1 IRRKTQRLNH
11 AGTERHRMSL
21 RRSLVARVER
31 LASRDGLDAVAL
43 RAIPGELDEHPRVT
57 HLRLPLPDSDSAVM
71 PVDHRRGDDDAV
83 LTQRG
88 SYRVRDG
95 IDAAEHEAAARGV
108 VPFALTYRLH
118 VSHHAVECLVDGC
131 HDTFFGR

>member
-1 IRRKTQRLNH
+1 
-11 AGTERHRMSL
+11 
-21 RRSLVARVER
+21 
-31 LASRDGLDAVAL
+31 
-43 RAIPGELDEHPRVT
+43 T
-57 HLRLPLPDSDSAVM
+57 HLRLPLPDSDSAVI

-95 IDAAEHEAAARGV
+95 IDAAEHEPAARGV

-131 HDTFFGR
+131 HDTFFGRGIFGESRTVADRTARSHPDWRSSSYRSQCGLSASTRGMCTSNP